1 MSSGTPIGSPPM
13 DRRLLARAGVTVRLE
28 PLVIGV
34 VAAAYGLL
42 FGVLLL
48 ARTPP
53 FAGQDEA
60 FHWQR
65 VLQIADG
72 HLLAETLGPNAWG
85 GPIDRAGYLQMLYH
99 IDRIQK
105 HGPVDPVDAQALSD
119 HLAAQPRSLEVV
131 AFPSSASFAP
141 LAYVPQAAGVAAA
154 RAAGLGPLGQM
165 QAGRAG
171 NFAVYALMVVAI
183 LRALPGARVAVL
195 ALALSPVALQSACS
209 LSADPLNL
217 TLPVLMLALVWRLR
231 DRGAPIGWVT
241 GTGLVALSAALGLLK
256 LTMAPFAGAV
266 LYLPAAVA
274 GGSWRSRLGLGGLC
288 LAVALGA
295 AVLWNAAYPFVP
307 GPYWGTGADPAAQV
321 ARLRADPLDGLRV
334 LAATVRDW
342 AVMWWRDGYG
352 RYGGHPPPWHGYAP
366 DRWVLPAFWVLLALS
381 LCDGPRR
388 RDPGFAAGCLI
399 PAPGYALL
407 LLVAFWVGYTP
418 VGSATVDGVQ
428 GRYFLPMH
436 ALVLLG
442 LAAAAGAW
450 RPAAPRR
457 GLRFALFAAALA
469 LGGAVLMEV
478 LGVWRS
484 LWPVEGCCAG

>member
-1 MSSGTPIGSPPM
+1 MSSGTPIG
-13 DRRLLARAGVTVRLE
+13 RRLPARAGAAVRLE
-28 PLVIGV
+28 PLLIAVLAI
-34 VAAAYGLL
+34 AYGLL
-42 FGVLLL
+42 FGGLLL

-105 HGPVDPVDAQALSD
+105 HGPVDPVEAQALSD

-141 LAYVPQAAGVAAA
+141 LAYLPQAAGVAAG

-165 QAGRAG
+165 QAGCVS
-171 NFAVYALMVVAI
+171 NVAVYALMVAAI
-183 LRALPGARVAVL
+183 LRALPGGRVAVL

-217 TLPVLMLALVWRLR
+217 TLPILMLALVWRLR
-231 DRGAPIGWVT
+231 ERGAPLGW
-241 GTGLVALSAALGLLK
+241 GGWAGLVALSAALGLLK

-266 LYLPAAVA
+266 LYLPTAVA

-288 LAVALGA
+288 LAVALGV

-307 GPYWGTGADPAAQV
+307 GPYWGTAADPAAQL
-321 ARLRADPLDGLRV
+321 AGLRADPLDSLRV
-334 LAATVRDW
+334 FATTVRDW

-352 RYGGHPPPWHGYAP
+352 RYGGHPQPWHGYAS

-381 LCDGPRR
+381 LCDGARR
-388 RDPGFAAGCLI
+388 RDLGFAAGCLI

-418 VGSATVDGVQ
+418 VGAATVDGVQ

-450 RPAAPRR
+450 SPAGPRG
-457 GLRFALFAAALA
+457 GLRLALFAAALA

-478 LGVWRS
+478 LDVWRS
-484 LWPVEGCCAG
+484 LWPVGVCCGG

>member
-1 MSSGTPIGSPPM
+1 MSSGTSLG
-13 DRRLLARAGVTVRLE
+13 RRFPARTGAAVRLE
-28 PLVIGV
+28 PLLIAVLAV
-34 VAAAYGLL
+34 AYGLL
-42 FGVLLL
+42 FGGLLL

-72 HLLAETLGPNAWG
+72 HVLAETLGPNAWG

-105 HGPVDPVDAQALSD
+105 HGPVDPAEAQALSD

-141 LAYVPQAAGVAAA
+141 LAYLPQAAGVAAA

-165 QAGRAG
+165 QAGRVG
-171 NFAVYALMVVAI
+171 NFAVYALMVAAI
-183 LRALPGARVAVL
+183 LRALPGGRVAVL

-217 TLPVLMLALVWRLR
+217 TMPVLMLALVWRLR
-231 DRGAPIGWVT
+231 DRGAPIGWAT
-241 GTGLVALSAALGLLK
+241 GAGLVALSAALGLLK

-274 GGSWRSRLGLGGLC
+274 GERSRFVLGALC
-288 LAVALGA
+288 LAVALGVA
-295 AVLWNAAYPFVP
+295 ILWNAAYPFVP
-307 GPYWGTGADPAAQV
+307 GPYWGTAADPAAQL
-321 ARLRADPLDGLRV
+321 AGLRADPLDGLRV
-334 LAATVRDW
+334 FATTVRDW

-352 RYGGHPPPWHGYAP
+352 RYGGHPQPWHGYAP
-366 DRWVLPAFWVLLALS
+366 DLWVLPAFWVLLALP
-381 LCDGPRR
+381 LCDGARR
-388 RDPGFAAGCLI
+388 RDLGFAAGCLV
-399 PAPGYALL
+399 PAPAYALL
-407 LLVAFWVGYTP
+407 LLVVFWIGYTP
-418 VGSATVDGVQ
+418 VGGATVDGVQ

-450 RPAAPRR
+450 SPA
-457 GLRFALFAAALA
+457 GLRWGLRLALLAAALA
-469 LGGAVLMEV
+469 LGGAVLVEV
-478 LGVWRS
+478 LDVWRS
-484 LWPVEGCCAG
+484 LWPVGG